1 MVFATPIVW
10 VVFDSRSLVDADLV
24 LVDNP
29 SQWGSAVDDVL
40 VRLGWDVFDG
50 DVGVV
55 FELGEIALASWAQL
69 FDFVEFGGLSGVV
82 VAVDANLCCGVEW
95 ARFVMAMEIAEFAP
109 GLHKRREIF
118 VTLDKWN
125 ARQRLFEIVLI
136 LFAIRWAMQYS
147 IDVIEYVFFCDIAT
161 PILLARSVENPI
173 RNARRAIA

>member
-10 VVFDSRSLVDADLV
+10 VVFDSRILVDAHLV

-40 VRLGWDVFDG
+40 VRLWRDVFDG

-55 FELGEIALASWAQL
+55 FELGEIALAGWAQL
-69 FDFVEFGGLSGVV
+69 IDFVEFGGLIGGGG
-82 VAVDANLCCGVEW
+82 VDADLCCGVEW

-109 GLHKRREIF
+109 SLHKRREIF
-118 VTLDKWN
+118 VTRDKRN

-136 LFAIRWAMQYS
+136 LFAIRRAMQYS

-161 PILLARSVENPI
+161 PILLARSGENPI